1 MEANLL
7 SVEKPIFPGPHAG
20 LNAAAG
26 MHVFLPFPAC
36 RNALFA
42 ITITQDEISLEGFR

>member
-7 SVEKPIFPGPHAG
+7 SVAKPIFPGPHAG
-20 LNAAAG
+20 LNAAVG
-26 MHVFLPFPAC
+26 MHAYLPFPVC